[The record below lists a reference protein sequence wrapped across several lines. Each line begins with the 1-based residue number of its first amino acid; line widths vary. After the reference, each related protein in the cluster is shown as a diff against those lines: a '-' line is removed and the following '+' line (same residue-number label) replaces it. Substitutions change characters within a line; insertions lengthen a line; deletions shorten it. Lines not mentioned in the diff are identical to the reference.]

1 MTEFGLAFTSI
12 SEVDKIIE
20 NLSNTLVKIEVEKI
34 SCANLLRLAKMP
46 NLKMICVADVNI
58 KVSEIKRFY
67 GIDKEIILSKLSKD
81 EAFKYPDLRK

>member
-1 MTEFGLAFTSI
+1 MTEFGIAFTSI
-12 SEVDKIIE
+12 SEVDEIIE
-20 NLSNTLVKIEVEKI
+20 NLSNTLVKIKVGKI
-34 SCANLLRLAKMP
+34 SCAKVARLAKMP